1 MHDASSPE
9 FLANLAAERDYY
21 DTRCAELGP
30 LAAALRSEMWARLP
44 EESRTAAWQRLRF
57 SYYTRHV
64 GGSDHA
70 QLVRE
75 KHERET
81 RSATKP
87 VSKSAE
93 SDGNRTSPPVASLP
107 SEVLLDFGSLADD
120 SGYLDV
126 GLTLVSPDEDW
137 LAYGVDT
144 VGDEVFRLCFR
155 DLRTGQDAEEIAR
168 SYYGGA
174 WSADSAYFFYTVHDE
189 AYRPCEVR
197 RHRLGTPV
205 ETDVVVLSE
214 PDERFELN
222 LRPTRS
228 GEGIIIWSDSTA
240 TGECWFLNARDPLGT
255 PRSIGGRRTGVRY
268 RAEHRRAGP
277 GVGDAGDLLI
287 VTNDDAVEFRLMS
300 APVPSEKDHDATA
313 WSAVRPESPAE
324 RLFRV
329 DAFAEGVVLSLRTE
343 GTHVLTI
350 LPHDDLG
357 GRGLQL
363 TSQFAAGEVHLARNT
378 EYDAPAVTVLDES
391 WLNPAVWSSV
401 DLATG
406 ARTELLRSEA
416 PHFDPESYLTQR
428 RAFPSADGTL
438 VPATIMRHRDTPLDG
453 TSPALVYG
461 YGSYEAVFE
470 PEWDPA
476 LPSLLDRGI
485 IYVFAHLRGGGELGR
500 RWYLDGRLENK
511 QHTFDD
517 HAAVADGLA
526 SERLVDGTRIA
537 TRGLSA
543 GGLLQGAVF
552 GQRPE
557 RWRAVLAEVPF
568 VDVVTT
574 MLDESAPLTAG
585 EWEEWGDPRIRAEFE
600 WMSAYDPMQNLPPA
614 GSRPDLLVTGALH
627 DPRVMVRE
635 PAKWVAAL
643 RASDPEW
650 SPRCLFR
657 VETGAGAHAGP
668 SGRFGHLA
676 YEAEVYAWLF
686 SKLDVA
692 SAGER

>member
-9 FLANLAAERDYY
+9 FLAYLAAERDYY
-21 DTRCAELGP
+21 DTTCAELGP
-30 LAAALRSEMWARLP
+30 LATTLRTEMWARLP

-75 KHERET
+75 IHMP
-81 RSATKP
+81 ATTSTTIP
-87 VSKSAE
+87 VPEAPD
-93 SDGNRTSPPVASLP
+93 SDGNRTSSRLGQTPV
-107 SEVLLDFGSLADD
+107 EVILDFGSLADD
-120 SGYLDV
+120 SGYLDI

-144 VGDEVFRLCFR
+144 LGDEVFRLCFR
-155 DLRTGQDAEEIAR
+155 DLRTGEDTEEIPR

-197 RHRLGTPV
+197 RHRLGSPV
-205 ETDVVVLSE
+205 ETDVVVLTE
-214 PDERFELN
+214 PDDRFELS
-222 LRPTRS
+222 LRGTRS
-228 GEGIIIWSDSTA
+228 GEAIIVSSESTSTSEA
-240 TGECWFLNARDPLGT
+240 WFLDAREPLGSF
-255 PRSIGGRRTGVRY
+255 RSIGGRRPGVRY
-268 RAEHRRAGP
+268 RAEHRRGAD
-277 GVGDAGDLLI
+277 GVGDLLI
-287 VTNDDAVEFRLMS
+287 VTNDDAVEFRLMA
-300 APVPSEKDHDATA
+300 APVPASGDQDASV
-313 WSAVRPESPAE
+313 WSPLRPEFPAE
-324 RLFRV
+324 RLYRA
-329 DAFAEGVVLSLRTE
+329 DAFSAGVVLSVRTE
-343 GTHVLTI
+343 GTHVLTV

-363 TSQFAAGEVHLARNT
+363 TSQFPAGELHLARNT
-378 EYDAPAVTVLDES
+378 AYDAPAVTVRDES
-391 WLNPAVWSSV
+391 WLNPAVWSLV
-401 DLATG
+401 DLDTG
-406 ARTELLRSEA
+406 IHTEVLAAQA
-416 PHFDPESYLTQR
+416 PHFDPEDYLTQR
-428 RAFPSADGTL
+428 RAFPSTDGTP

-453 TSPALVYG
+453 TAPALVYG

-476 LPSLLDRGI
+476 LPSLLDRGVV
-485 IYVFAHLRGGGELGR
+485 YVFAHPRGGGELGR
-500 RWYLDGRLENK
+500 RWYLDGRMEHK

-517 HAAVADGLA
+517 HAAVADGLD
-526 SERLVDGTRIA
+526 SEGLVDGTRIA

-574 MLDESAPLTAG
+574 MLDESAPLTAA
-585 EWEEWGDPRIRAEFE
+585 EWEEWGDPRIRADFE

-614 GSRPDLLVTGALH
+614 GTRPDLLVTGALH

-657 VETGAGAHAGP
+657 VETGAGAHVGP

-676 YEAEVYAWLF
+676 YEAEVCAWLL
-686 SKLDVA
+686 SHLDRRSGA
-692 SAGER
+692 AR